1 MKKKNLLALSALV
14 LSLGLTVS
22 SCAGAQGE
30 KGDTGDKGDT
40 GETGPQ
46 GPQGEAGQDGKTY
59 VDVIVLNSVTNDGKI
74 TQDKWAVEEGK
85 NETVTFTFTPKDE
98 TVDLIVDFQINGEVV
113 ADVIQ
118 PNEDGTLTF
127 TFTVDDSYKSVQVT
141 NASFTSVKAYAG
153 LRMREFYETLTD
165 GDSQLIKLDETGV
178 ADSTQVKGQWADESN
193 SVVTE
198 LNKQISSLTKAVDDL
213 GKDATSAEKVAKVNE
228 LLPAAQEAVTKAYND
243 ALTLIKEKATKALEE
258 LSDSVKSTNYKDEDK
273 EAVLTNGKTA
283 ISEATTI
290 AQVTNVINN
299 VSVTGKLETGTY
311 NQLLNRKV
319 EAFGKVETALT
330 SVYKLEP
337 SLKDSESDEYKEL
350 VNALAAW
357 DVSVDQLPA
366 TVAQSYLDQISAA
379 KTLEEI
385 PTYDADS
392 ATGATVSYKK
402 GEVILGVEGANAVT
416 NSLQGLKNQLVAN
429 IRTSYE
435 AEIDNSKV
443 ITATSSRESLKGI
456 VNNVVD
462 TWLSTTGNKEKGLVE
477 YATDIPAAIETKLSD
492 KGNANYNSAFQ
503 AERVQNALAEAKTT
517 LSALAKAE
525 VDSDADYA
533 KAIDFSQVS
542 ATATSHANEW
552 LVKNPKI
559 GSTGY
564 QVANPFVGATTQDT
578 TNKKYYATSLVTGTN
593 VGGVSGNT
601 TYSVNEWLS
610 DLFPATGY
618 GVGLSATS
626 SVSDIRTWATTH
638 STDFEKIHDAAKE
651 VYLTAQETAAE
662 LVLDATD
669 GDDAILADAWNGMF
683 HEADSEYTMSDVSS
697 ARVGIE
703 GSKALLFT
711 EGTGLVR
718 NVESFLN
725 GVAATD
731 PNYASHVYEPEISE
745 LREAYEALIEDVVAG
760 SADQNDIDSFVDTL
774 PTLYAADVTSY
785 KEQAVKD
792 LQDAVNAIKLQNP
805 ADVTNNR
812 LMDQRLTS
820 AISVLGSDATT
831 GLVYDDSTVT
841 SIDSW
846 LSYAVTFVIGKE
858 NVDTTDKEA
867 LFEAL
872 VNDYK
877 AVTFP
882 SGTPEINGVF
892 ARLDDVWAPSSYQES
907 IIINV
912 STLDVIA
919 EYNHLIEDLGLLG
932 KVTSSSDEN
941 GAAEV
946 FYDLTT
952 VNGVY
957 TWYHDALA
965 VKNYVIGKSREITD
979 LAKEYRKVLTDKLD
993 SLVGTEVKDTDQATF
1008 GTQVNT
1014 KIKAVFEKY
1023 GTIPSANENTTFV
1036 NFTFE
1041 EGKVK
1046 SWAINTNAG
1055 TEVFKLGYFTNFRF
1069 DNDATDGDALI
1080 HVFTVLASAGADKYT
1095 AYDLTTESGV
1105 ANLLSAITAE
1115 INAIDG
1121 KAA

>member
-22 SCAGAQGE
+22 SCAGAEGPKGDDGE
-30 KGDTGDKGDT
+30 KGDQ
-40 GETGPQ
+40 GEVGPQ

-59 VDVIVLNSVTNDGKI
+59 VDIIVLPSVTNDGKI
-74 TQDKWAVEEGK
+74 KQDKWAVEEGK
-85 NETVTFTFTPKDE
+85 NETVTFTFEPSDE
-98 TVDLIVDFQINGEVV
+98 SFDLIVDFQINGEVV

-118 PNEDGTLTF
+118 PDEEGNLTF
-127 TFTVDDSYKSVQVT
+127 TFTVDENYKSVQVT
-141 NASFTSVKAYAG
+141 NASFTSATAYAG
-153 LRMREFYETLTD
+153 LRMREFYKTLTD
-165 GDSQLIKLDETGV
+165 SDSQLLKLDETG
-178 ADSTQVKGQWADESN
+178 ALDATQVKGQWASESQ

-198 LNKQISSLTKAVDDL
+198 LNKQISSLEKAVKDL
-213 GKDATSAEKVAKVNE
+213 GEDATGAEKVAKVNE
-228 LLPAAQEAVTKAYND
+228 LLPAAQEAVTNAYND

-290 AQVTNVINN
+290 AQVTSVINN

-311 NQLLNRKV
+311 NQLLNRKI
-319 EAFGKVETALT
+319 EAFTKVENALT

-337 SLKDSESDEYKEL
+337 SLKDSESDEYETL

-357 DVSVDQLPA
+357 DVSVDQLPG
-366 TVAQSYLDQISAA
+366 TVAQSYLDQISSAT
-379 KTLEEI
+379 TLEAI

-416 NSLQGLKNQLVAN
+416 NSLQGLKDQLVAN
-429 IRTSYE
+429 IRASYE

-462 TWLSTTGNKEKGLVE
+462 TWLSTTGNKEKGLVAYSSE
-477 YATDIPAAIETKLSD
+477 IPAAIETKLSD
-492 KGNANYNSAFQ
+492 SSNANYNSAFQ

-525 VDSDADYA
+525 VDSDADYK

-552 LVKNPKI
+552 LVKNPQI

-564 QVANPFVGATTQDT
+564 QVANPFVGTTTQDT
-578 TNKKYYATSLVTGTN
+578 TNKNYYATSLVTGTN
-593 VGGVSGNT
+593 VGGVNGNT

-610 DLFPATGY
+610 DLFPPTGY
-618 GVGLSATS
+618 GDGLNANS
-626 SVSDIRTWATTH
+626 SVSDIRTWATAH

-662 LVLDATD
+662 LVLDATT
-669 GDDAILADAWNGMF
+669 GDDAILADAWNNMF
-683 HEADSEYTMSDVSS
+683 HEDDSEFTMSDVSS

-725 GVAATD
+725 DIAAKD
-731 PNYASHVYEPEISE
+731 PNYASHVYDPEISE
-745 LREAYEALIEDVVAG
+745 LRSAYEALIEDVVAG

-774 PTLYAADVTSY
+774 EDLYASDVTAY
-785 KEQAVKD
+785 KDQAVKD
-792 LQDAVNAIKLQNP
+792 LQDAVNAIKLEKP

-812 LMDQRLTS
+812 LMDQRLTT
-820 AISVLGSDATT
+820 ALSVLGSDATT

-858 NVDTTDKEA
+858 DVDTTDKEA

-872 VNDYK
+872 VADYK
-877 AVTFP
+877 AVEFP

-892 ARLDDVWAPSSYQES
+892 DRLDDVWAPSSYQES

-912 STLDVIA
+912 STFDVVA
-919 EYNHLIEDLGLLG
+919 EYNHLIEELGLLG
-932 KVTSSSDEN
+932 KVTSSDEN

-957 TWYHDALA
+957 VWYHDALA

-979 LAKEYRKVLTDKLD
+979 LAKEYRNVLTEKLD
-993 SLVGTEVKDTDQATF
+993 SLVGTEVKDADQTTF

-1014 KIKAVFEKY
+1014 EIKAVFEKY
-1023 GTIPSANENTTFV
+1023 GTIPSGNENTTFV
-1036 NFTFE
+1036 NFTFK

-1069 DNDATDGDALI
+1069 DNDDTDGDALA
-1080 HVFTVLASAGADKYT
+1080 HVFTVLATAGTDKYT
-1095 AYDLTTESGV
+1095 SYDLTTESGV
-1105 ANLLSAITAE
+1105 ANLLSAITAD

-1121 KAA
+1121 KASA

>member
-46 GPQGEAGQDGKTY
+46 GPQGEPGQDGKTY

-178 ADSTQVKGQWADESN
+178 ADSTQVKGQWANESN

-258 LSDSVKSTNYKDEDK
+258 LSDSVKSTNYKDEDR
-273 EAVLTNGKTA
+273 EVVLTNGKTA

-299 VSVTGKLETGTY
+299 VPVSGKLETGTY
-311 NQLLNRKV
+311 NQLLNRKI
-319 EAFGKVETALT
+319 EAFGKVENALT

-337 SLKDSESDEYKEL
+337 SLKDSESDDYKKL
-350 VNALAAW
+350 VNALSAW

-392 ATGATVSYKK
+392 ASGAAVSYKK
-402 GEVILGVEGANAVT
+402 GEAILGVEGASAVT
-416 NSLQGLKNQLVAN
+416 NSLQGLKDQLVAN
-429 IRTSYE
+429 IRASYE

-462 TWLSTTGNKEKGLVE
+462 TWLSTTGNKEKGLVAYSTE
-477 YATDIPAAIETKLSD
+477 IPQRIEQILSTE
-492 KGNANYNSAFQ
+492 GNANYNAAFQ

-552 LVKNPKI
+552 LVKNPQI

-564 QVANPFVGATTQDT
+564 QVRNPFVGTTTQDP
-578 TNKKYYATSLVTGTN
+578 TNKNYYATSLVTGTN
-593 VGGVSGNT
+593 VGEVSGNT

-610 DLFPATGY
+610 DLFPTTGY
-618 GVGLSATS
+618 GVGLSETP
-626 SVSDIRTWATTH
+626 SVSEIRTWTTTH
-638 STDFEKIHDAAKE
+638 STDFEKIHNAAKAI
-651 VYLTAQETAAE
+651 YLEDQEEAAE
-662 LVLDATD
+662 LVLDAKT

-683 HEADSEYTMSDVSS
+683 HEADSEYTMSDVST

-731 PNYASHVYEPEISE
+731 PNYASHVYDPEISE
-745 LREAYEALIEDVVAG
+745 LRSAYETLIEDVVAG
-760 SADQNDIDSFVDTL
+760 AADQNDIDSFVDTL
-774 PTLYAADVTSY
+774 PDLYAKDVTTY

-792 LQDAVNAIKLQNP
+792 LQDAVNAIKLKNP

-812 LMDQRLTS
+812 LMDQRLTTS
-820 AISVLGSDATT
+820 LSVLGSDATT

-846 LSYAVTFVIGKE
+846 LSYAVTFVIDNITE
-858 NVDTTDKEA
+858 VSDLYDA
-867 LFEAL
+867 LAK
-872 VNDYK
+872 DYK

-892 ARLDDVWAPSSYQES
+892 TRLEKVWTPSSYEES

-912 STLDVIA
+912 NTLDVVA

-993 SLVGTEVKDTDQATF
+993 SLVGTEVKETDQTTF

-1014 KIKAVFEKY
+1014 EIKAVFEKY
-1023 GTIPSANENTTFV
+1023 GTIPGGNENTTFV

-1080 HVFTVLASAGADKYT
+1080 HVFTVLASAGTDKYT

-1105 ANLLSAITAE
+1105 ANLLSAITAD

-1121 KAA
+1121 KASA